1 MEITKFKVM
10 LADNVIAPMIAFM
23 EECGEDCEFSK
34 KDVQKC
40 EKILTEYLDVLAALA
55 IPSDKD
61 IMKCV
66 KKAVLALNKLNEKTD
81 YALLETEE
89 RENIWALLQTSAV
102 ECGLQDPADD
112 ITEEWREW

>member
-1 MEITKFKVM
+1 MDINKFKSM
-10 LADNVIAPMIAFM
+10 LADNVIAPMLAFM
-23 EECGEDCEFSK
+23 TECGEDCEFSK

-40 EKILTEYLDVLAALA
+40 EKILTEYLDALAALNE
-55 IPSDKD
+55 PSDKD
-61 IMKCV
+61 TMECV

>member
-1 MEITKFKVM
+1 MDMNKYRAM
-10 LADNVIAPMIAFM
+10 LSDSVISPMLQFM
-23 EECGEDCEFSK
+23 EDCGEDSGYTK
-34 KDVQKC
+34 KDVTKC
-40 EKILTEYLDVLAALA
+40 EKILTEYLDALSSLAE
-55 IPSDKD
+55 PDNKS

-89 RENIWALLQTSAV
+89 RESIWELIQTSAV
-102 ECGLQDPADD
+102 ECGLQDAPDD

>member
-1 MEITKFKVM
+1 MDIVKFKAM
-10 LADNVIAPMIAFM
+10 LSDNVIAPMIEFM
-23 EECGEDCEFSK
+23 EELEEDCEFSK

-40 EKILTEYLDVLAALA
+40 EVILTQYLESLAVLSS
-55 IPSDKD
+55 PTDKD

-89 RENIWALLQTSAV
+89 RENIWELIQTSAV